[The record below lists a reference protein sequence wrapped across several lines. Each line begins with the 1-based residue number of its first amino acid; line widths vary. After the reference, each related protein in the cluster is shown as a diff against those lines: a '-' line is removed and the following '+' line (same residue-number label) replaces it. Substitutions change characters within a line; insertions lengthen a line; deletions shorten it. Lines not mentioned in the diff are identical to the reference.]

1 MNYQVNRLINF
12 GLQKGLIE
20 KDDMEY
26 STNLLL
32 DILKLNSFEFV
43 DVKEKL
49 ETAVPI
55 LKEMLNYCVEEKII
69 DNTTTEKDLFDT
81 RIMNSIMPRPNE
93 VVDKFQQLYKE
104 KPSMATDYFYNM
116 SIASNYIRKTR
127 TDKNIFFTHSS
138 EYGEIEITINISKP
152 EKDPK
157 EIANAK
163 NTISTGYPK
172 CPLCKE
178 NVGFSGDLNRQARQT
193 HRIIPIKLDNEEY
206 YLQYSPYVYYNEH
219 CIILNKKHKPMKI
232 NHSTFSK
239 LLSFVDQFPHYM
251 VGSNADLPIVG
262 GSILSHDHF
271 QGGRYVFPI
280 ENAKV
285 IYETKLDRYPKIK
298 VEILEWPLSTIRLKS
313 ENREE
318 ILELSDMILKKWKKY
333 SNSELNILNTTN
345 GEVHNTVTPIIRK
358 KNNEYIVY
366 LSLRN
371 NGTSEKYPM
380 GIFHPH
386 ENLHNIKKENIGLI
400 EVMGLAILPARLKD
414 ELGLVTKCLVGE
426 EKIGNFDSL
435 EKHKNWFEEIKNGNY
450 NKDNVKEYVQ
460 QETGK
465 VFVKA
470 LEDCGVFKLNDEGK
484 NSFIEFIKSINE

>member
-12 GLQKGLIE
+12 GLQKGLIK
-20 KDDMEY
+20 KDDIEY

-55 LKEMLNYCVEEKII
+55 LEEMLNYCVEEKII
-69 DNTTTEKDLFDT
+69 NNTTTEKDLFDT

-104 KPSMATDYFYNM
+104 KPSSATDYFYNM

-127 TDKNIFFTHSS
+127 TDKNIFFTNSS
-138 EYGEIEITINISKP
+138 KYGEIEITINISKP

-163 NTISTGYPK
+163 NTVTTGYPK

-219 CIILNKKHKPMKI
+219 CIILNKEHKPMKI
-232 NHSTFSK
+232 DYSTFSK
-239 LLSFVDQFPHYM
+239 LLSFLDQFPHYM

-280 ENAKV
+280 ENAKM
-285 IYETKLDRYPKIK
+285 IYETKLDKYPRTK
-298 VEILEWPLSTIRLKS
+298 VEILEWPLSTVRLKS
-313 ENREE
+313 ENRKEV
-318 ILELSDMILKKWKKY
+318 LELADVILRKWKKY

-345 GEVHNTVTPIIRK
+345 GEVHNTVTPIMRK
-358 KNNEYIVY
+358 INNEYIVY
-366 LSLRN
+366 MSLRN
-371 NGTSEKYPM
+371 NRTSEKYPM

-414 ELGLVTKCLVGE
+414 ELELVSKCLVGE
-426 EKIGNFDSL
+426 EKIEKFNSL
-435 EKHKNWFEEIKNGNY
+435 DKHKAWFEEIKNGNY
-450 NKDNVKEYVQ
+450 STDKVREYVQ
-460 QETGK
+460 QEAGN
-465 VFVKA
+465 VFIKA

-484 NSFIEFIKSINE
+484 HSFIEFIRSINE